1 MLMHRA
7 NRNISSSGLTAL
19 QRAQYK
25 IQLQWLEDGLVPQ
38 AEYIAKSNG
47 LINPAN
53 NTKYLVV
60 MQGLLHPLSRGTIH
74 INDTNPLAHPVI
86 DPKYLSFSYG
96 GHSDCQT
103 STRYALSQASGWT

>member
-1 MLMHRA
+1 MVDSDHNHTGFLDTRDSNLVFLTPNHAVFPRQDVQELVSELKTVQ
-7 NRNISSSGLTAL
+7 SSSGLTAL

-38 AEYIAKSNG
+38 VEYIAKSNG

-60 MQGLLHPLSRGTIH
+60 MQGL
-74 INDTNPLAHPVI
+74 
-86 DPKYLSFSYG
+86 
-96 GHSDCQT
+96 
-103 STRYALSQASGWT
+103 